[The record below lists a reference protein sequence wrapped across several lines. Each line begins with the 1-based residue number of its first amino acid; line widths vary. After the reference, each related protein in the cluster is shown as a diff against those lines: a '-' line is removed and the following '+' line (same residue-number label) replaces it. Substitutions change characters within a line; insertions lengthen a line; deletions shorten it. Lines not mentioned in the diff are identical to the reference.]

1 MQELCVYM
9 IRSFKQTAGT
19 GNGISGEIYKI
30 ALIDIN
36 RELDTRAIKK
46 EATGG

>member
-9 IRSFKQTAGT
+9 IRSFKQTAG
-19 GNGISGEIYKI
+19 NGISGEIYEI
-30 ALIDIN
+30 ALVDIN
-36 RELDTRAIKK
+36 RELDVRAIKK